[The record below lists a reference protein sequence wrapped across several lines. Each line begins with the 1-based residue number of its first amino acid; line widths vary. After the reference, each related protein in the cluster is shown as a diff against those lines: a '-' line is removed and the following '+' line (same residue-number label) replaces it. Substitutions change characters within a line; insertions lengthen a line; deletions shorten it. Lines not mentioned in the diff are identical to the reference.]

1 MALRK
6 NQNFLSATEK
16 KQFTDAV
23 IALKAKA
30 GEAPVIYTMGSLV
43 RITTMFPMATLVLLF
58 SLGTVSS

>member
-23 IALKAKA
+23 IALKDGGSSDNKYDELVHIHEQNVYA
-30 GEAPVIYTMGSLV
+30 GHFGPA
-43 RITTMFPMATLVLLF
+43 F